1 MYRDEDASY
10 PNYRC
15 GESEPLFIQFD
26 SYESPPG
33 SDIEMH
39 WVDFTEPSSGLV
51 NQAEQLFCIRSDTDP
66 PILLLNSSISHFYGI
81 MDSKGT
87 HGARARIR
95 DNMAHRIAGQTWHV
109 LLGSTLAK
117 LSDFIIEAREDP
129 GIESSSREMIDQL
142 TSWQQKLVLAFVGEE
157 SSTEEEMPNVDRLIE
172 RLSQN
177 ADRERILIRESA
189 DYIQQLLLGEEPLDG
204 FVREFLLESGS

>member
-1 MYRDEDASY
+1 
-10 PNYRC
+10 
-15 GESEPLFIQFD
+15 
-26 SYESPPG
+26 
-33 SDIEMH
+33 
-39 WVDFTEPSSGLV
+39 
-51 NQAEQLFCIRSDTDP
+51 
-66 PILLLNSSISHFYGI
+66 
-81 MDSKGT
+81 
-87 HGARARIR
+87 
-95 DNMAHRIAGQTWHV
+95 
-109 LLGSTLAK
+109 
-117 LSDFIIEAREDP
+117 
-129 GIESSSREMIDQL
+129 MIDQL